1 MGGPSVD
8 ASYIIKRDEKGN
20 AVRAVAIDPMPDF
33 VFRNEHWVCAPAA
46 PDITGTLAYNAQAL
60 QAGFLTDKARENVV
74 PELWRRLGGLVYAS
88 LSQPGTGP
96 VYLFEQEDGTL
107 VVFENKASF
116 EVAVQTDMARRSE
129 PAAPAPSRST
139 RA

>member
-46 PDITGTLAYNAQAL
+46 PDLNGTLAYNAQAL
-60 QAGFLTDKARENVV
+60 QAGFLTDKARERIV
-74 PELWRRLGGLVYAS
+74 PELWRRLGALVYAS
-88 LSQPGTGP
+88 LSRPGTGP

-107 VVFENKASF
+107 RVFEDKAAF
-116 EVAVQTDMARRSE
+116 E
-129 PAAPAPSRST
+129 AAI
-139 RA
+139 RADLAQRGEATPRA